1 MSTNEIIRR
10 RAALQGAGQ
19 SVDWEELFAA
29 SLAGNVTGDIVV
41 TKPITKVSDY
51 GYYSRQ
57 NFNSFTLPDTVTQIG
72 TAAFSYCRGM
82 TAMHMGNG
90 VKSIGGNAFANC
102 NHLTSITI
110 PATCTSI
117 LQNAFQNCTAL
128 TEMIFVG
135 ATPPTLSN
143 ANNSL
148 GSTSYTFPIYV
159 PDAAVNTYKNA
170 TSWANYASRV
180 KGISERPT

>member
-29 SLAGNVTGDIVV
+29 SLAANVTGDIVV
-41 TKPITKVSDY
+41 TKPITNVGGY
-51 GYYSRQ
+51 GFYSRQ

-90 VKSIGGNAFANC
+90 VKLIGGNAFANC

-117 LQNAFQNCTAL
+117 LGDAFQNCTAL

-143 ANNSL
+143 ANTSL

>member
-29 SLAGNVTGDIVV
+29 SLAGNEIGDIVV
-41 TKPITKVSDY
+41 TKPITKVRDY
-51 GYYSRQ
+51 GFYAHQ

-72 TAAFSYCRGM
+72 KSAFSKCSGM

-90 VKSIGGNAFANC
+90 VKLIGDNAFADC
-102 NHLTSITI
+102 DHLTSITI

-117 LQNAFQNCTAL
+117 LNGAFRLCTAL

-135 ATPPTLSN
+135 VTPPTLGN
-143 ANNSL
+143 ATLSL
-148 GSTSYTFPIYV
+148 G
-159 PDAAVNTYKNA
+159 
-170 TSWANYASRV
+170 
-180 KGISERPT
+180 